1 MIEVV
6 EVFNLILFYFIVCIH
21 AIKLVSNPNPQTEQL
36 QAYQFPRSEVP
47 LAQRPLTVRVRQD
60 IDEFIR
66 QLPNRNEWLR
76 QVITEA
82 AEAEQTDGCG
92 DCA

>member
-6 EVFNLILFYFIVCIH
+6 GVFDLILFYSIVCIH
-21 AIKLVSNPNPQTEQL
+21 AIKPVSNPNPKTDQL
-36 QAYQFPRSEVP
+36 QAYQFPSSEVP

-82 AEAEQTDGCG
+82 AEAEQTDECG